1 MRTWRRI
8 GGARDLRVIRLAL
21 LVLVA
26 IALSGCP
33 ALMVPSLAYQG
44 YKSTHESSSTTAKSS
59 HHKSSAR
66 QPSGAASDNSIE

>member
-1 MRTWRRI
+1 MRNWKKIAGT
-8 GGARDLRVIRLAL
+8 RDIRVIGLAL
-21 LVLVA
+21 LMLVA

-59 HHKSSAR
+59 HKSSAS
-66 QPSGAASDNSIE
+66 QPSSAASDNSIE